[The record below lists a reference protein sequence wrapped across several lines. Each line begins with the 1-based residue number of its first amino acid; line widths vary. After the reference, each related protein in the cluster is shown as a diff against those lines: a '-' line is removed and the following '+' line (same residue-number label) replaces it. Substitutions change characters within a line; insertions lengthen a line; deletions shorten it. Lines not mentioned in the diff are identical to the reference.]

1 MDAQTNHSRHGETM
15 RHATL
20 LIIGSLLTA
29 SPAHTQAS
37 SQDWNNW
44 VYRANSLV
52 RAIGEGSKSS
62 VDVMCRDI
70 YREMAVKGLPA
81 WARELTGV
89 CDALKE
95 GLTNGSRGDFC
106 GKARRSAAILST
118 ASHVADEPRAAP
130 LAHELS
136 QAMTGLHQGLCQ

>member
-1 MDAQTNHSRHGETM
+1 M
-15 RHATL
+15 RRATL
-20 LIIGSLLTA
+20 LIIGSLLA
-29 SPAHTQAS
+29 AAPAQAAQAS

-44 VYRANSLV
+44 VYRANSLL
-52 RAIGEGSKSS
+52 RAIGGGSKSS
-62 VDVMCRDI
+62 VDVMCRNI

-95 GLTNGSRGDFC
+95 GLTNGSRGNFC

-118 ASHVADEPRAAP
+118 AAHVPDEPRAAP
-130 LAHELS
+130 LARELA
-136 QAMTGLHQGLCQ
+136 QAMTGLHHGLCQ